1 MRARSLSAL
10 EITRP
15 MKPECA
21 RLHPLVADSVQ
32 SFPFPVQA
40 RAARPA
46 ARGLAGLGALGG
58 SGGWLGELV
67 MIIE

>member
-21 RLHPLVADSVQ
+21 RLNPLVNDVVP
-32 SFPFPVQA
+32 SFPFRVVQA
-40 RAARPA
+40 RAAARPA
-46 ARGLAGLGALGG
+46 PRGLAGLGAIGG
-58 SGGWLGELV
+58 SGGWLV